1 MNKFRLSFLLMLV
14 VTLVGDLSSPLL
26 AESAAQKPLWKA
38 GQYYGG
44 YPSNDKFLT
53 QGITFKIAPDK
64 ITMKDI
70 NLSFPADFIDE
81 TGTVSPRYIRFSESG
96 IEPLTLRRT
105 SQLQR
110 LYFAYLDAFNNNWN
124 TELLVQWNRAK
135 QSFRITIN
143 TQSDPIENTF
153 YKASATLT
161 LGAIRKK
168 NAS

>member
-1 MNKFRLSFLLMLV
+1 MFRTALRCILSTLLVITSL
-14 VTLVGDLSSPLL
+14 TSSALL
-26 AESAAQKPLWKA
+26 AEGPAQRPLWKS

-53 QGITFKIAPDK
+53 QGVTFKIAPDK
-64 ITMKDI
+64 VTMKDI

-81 TGTVSPRYIRFSESG
+81 TGVVSPRYIRFSQGG

-110 LYFAYLDAFNNNWN
+110 LYFAYLDDFNNNWN

-135 QSFRITIN
+135 QSFKISIN
-143 TQSDPIENTF
+143 SQTDPIENTF
-153 YKASATLT
+153 YKASAALT
-161 LGAIRKK
+161 LGAVRRKGV
-168 NAS
+168 N